1 MLQKK
6 ESSGQESLSIE
17 EYLVRRKNIREESPT
32 GRQGL
37 ILSGISGCSCMNIK
51 RAGFFQESPLFKEII
66 RYLYHL
72 FSRRGRREYMHR
84 ERPER

>member
-6 ESSGQESLSIE
+6 ESSGRENLSIE

-37 ILSGISGCSCMNIK
+37 IH
-51 RAGFFQESPLFKEII
+51 II
-66 RYLYHL
+66 FYLYHL